1 MVQVNRSVSAP
12 VVTTKGERLVSHGGV
27 GMLAEVADL
36 SGLTD
41 GLTAMFAS
49 KYRRHTPGVTLV
61 RAAAAIADGMTN
73 VSQVSL
79 FCGSRP
85 TIFEDPSS
93 RSTVARTIFSFGD
106 ELMTCRLDRAL
117 AGARTKVWD
126 AAGYRPDSLIIDVD
140 ATLLNV
146 GSDKQWAAP
155 TFKRGFGE

>member
-41 GLTAMFAS
+41 GLTAMFAP

-85 TIFEDPSS
+85 TIFEDP
-93 RSTVARTIFSFGD
+93 
-106 ELMTCRLDRAL
+106 LNL
-117 AGARTKVWD
+117 
-126 AAGYRPDSLIIDVD
+126 
-140 ATLLNV
+140 TLVSGVL
-146 GSDKQWAAP
+146 K
-155 TFKRGFGE
+155 